1 MSFFFSFTKMENIMQ
16 HFEVLKTLFFVNFKG
31 LIIAY
36 LFFAISGEILSIVFM
51 VLMNMNSTKPNSLFQ
66 LAALATDTLWLLALF
81 GIGIASLYF
90 LGEGASQLLGLF
102 NTNNIPQLAN
112 AFYGATFFAML
123 CLVAVNFK
131 ILFK

>member
-1 MSFFFSFTKMENIMQ
+1 MENIMQ

-66 LAALATDTLWLLALF
+66 LAALATDTIWLLALF

-90 LGEGASQLLGLF
+90 LGDGAKILLAQASDPIGTLTNAG
-102 NTNNIPQLAN
+102 NTGTANI
-112 AFYGATFFAML
+112 FYGATFFAML
-123 CLVAVNFK
+123 CLVAVNL
-131 ILFK
+131 ILFN